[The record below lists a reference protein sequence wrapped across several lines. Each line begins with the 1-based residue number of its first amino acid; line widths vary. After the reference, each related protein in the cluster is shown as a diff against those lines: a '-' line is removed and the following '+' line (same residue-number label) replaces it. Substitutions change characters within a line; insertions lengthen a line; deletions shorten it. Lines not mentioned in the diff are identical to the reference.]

1 MHPTVTM
8 PMTQK
13 HAQDSPI
20 KPPNTFWSSC
30 TSNGLGQTYSVSQT
44 KELLEKLYTMP
55 VTPEST
61 KAIRS
66 YESFLKAA
74 IEFQQAFNV
83 KEDNFQKL
91 WSNTLAAIDPCQ
103 GDGYAPQLLS
113 TCSELRQTRGRTHY
127 QKIQVKSTPPP
138 LPTITRQLSA
148 SARVE
153 TVYPTTEP
161 EVKKAKTRTT
171 RSSNQRRS
179 TKRTGR
185 K

>member
-1 MHPTVTM
+1 MTM
-8 PMTQK
+8 PMTETP
-13 HAQDSPI
+13 AQDSPL
-20 KPPNTFWSSC
+20 KAPNSFWSSLS
-30 TSNGLGQTYSVSQT
+30 SNDLGQTYSVSQT

-55 VTPEST
+55 VTSEST

-66 YESFLKAA
+66 YEAFLKAA
-74 IEFQQAFNV
+74 LEFQQAFNV

-91 WSNTLAAIDPCQ
+91 WSNTLAAIDPSQ

-113 TCSELRQTRGRTHY
+113 TCAGLRQERGKIHY
-127 QKIQVKSTPPP
+127 QKILVNPPP
-138 LPTITRQLSA
+138 SLPTISRQLSA

-153 TVYPTTEP
+153 TVYPTTLP
-161 EVKKAKTRTT
+161 EVKKPKTKPT

-179 TKRTGR
+179 SKRSGR